1 VSIAHVLLLGNKAL
15 PAQYLSFF
23 LVRLLRKHILP
34 EIRRSGVF
42 EQIHTTHSSSALS
55 QSSSSESQK
64 TSSTPLKSKENIA
77 SSWVWRVTPAE
88 QLARLQQEVEV
99 IERRRNPPD
108 PLVYDAE
115 KNILSLAGAPYLEHL
130 NKRRR
135 RARVGK
141 LQRERELVKQVAKL
155 RLGNPTEQAS
165 LQQ

>member
-1 VSIAHVLLLGNKAL
+1 MS
-15 PAQYLSFF
+15 
-23 LVRLLRKHILP
+23 LLRKHILP

-42 EQIHTTHSSSALS
+42 EQIHTTRSSSAVS
-55 QSSSSESQK
+55 QSPSSESQ
-64 TSSTPLKSKENIA
+64 TSLTPLKSKENTA

-115 KNILSLAGAPYLEHL
+115 KSILSLAGAPYLEHL

-135 RARVGK
+135 RARVQK

-155 RLGNPTEQAS
+155 RLENSTERGS